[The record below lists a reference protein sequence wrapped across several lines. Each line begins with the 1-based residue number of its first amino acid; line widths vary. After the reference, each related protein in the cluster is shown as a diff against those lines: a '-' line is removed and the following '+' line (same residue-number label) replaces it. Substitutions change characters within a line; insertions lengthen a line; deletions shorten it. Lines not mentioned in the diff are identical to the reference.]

1 MASNPANRQKEPGL
15 RGRRFVTGRRIF
27 FRSRNYK
34 KEQKLC
40 TNMLERIE
48 GLRMISEW
56 SVVLSVSPRYSYLVV
71 S

>member
-1 MASNPANRQKEPGL
+1 MKNDTISGQTPSTNHD
-15 RGRRFVTGRRIF
+15 
-27 FRSRNYK
+27 K

-40 TNMLERIE
+40 TNMLEHIE

-56 SVVLSVSPRYSYLVV
+56 SVVLSVSPRYSYLSV